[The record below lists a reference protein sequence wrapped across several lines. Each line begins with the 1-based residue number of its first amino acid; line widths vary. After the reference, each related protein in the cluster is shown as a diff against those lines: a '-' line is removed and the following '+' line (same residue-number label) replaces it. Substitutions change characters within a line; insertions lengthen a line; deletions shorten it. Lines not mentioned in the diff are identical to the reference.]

1 MGGRGGGSGRGGGA
15 VAGMSR
21 ADREKVG
28 QLAPDYVGYQK
39 ALQMLSKE
47 TGIPLEEVDKYYS
60 ALSSYFGS
68 GYTGIRAGKPPSEA
82 MKGKLI
88 DQVIKKSRVY
98 NGTIYRGIH
107 LSDAEWQS
115 WQKGLVKSG
124 TIDMKGISSWSSKQ
138 SVATSFAK
146 TYSGSGQ
153 SVIFKVKSTSHAA
166 PVQHLSHFGSSE
178 AEVLAPSTV
187 KYKISSYVTKGK
199 VIYVDLTEVA

>member
-15 VAGMSR
+15 VAATAR
-21 ADREKVG
+21 IDREKVG

-47 TGIPLEEVDKYYS
+47 TGIPMDEVEKYYA

-68 GYTGIRAGKPPSEA
+68 GYHAIRAGKPPSEA

-88 DQVIKKSRVY
+88 DQVIKKSRAY

-107 LSDAEWQS
+107 LSTDNWQEWK
-115 WQKGLVKSG
+115 KGLVKGG
-124 TIDMKGISSWSSKQ
+124 TIDMKGISSWSSKK
-138 SVATSFAK
+138 SVAENFAGG
-146 TYSGSGQ
+146 YGNGQ

-166 PVQHLSHFGSSE
+166 PVQHLSHYGNAE

-187 KYKISSYVTKGK
+187 KYRITGYVTKGHTT
-199 VIYVDLTEVA
+199 YVDLTEVA